1 MIVHRAI
8 SATLKNHLKTNYI
21 LFRTAFQKH
30 VKLITKRIIS
40 YVSFTCTKKYVL
52 IIYINYLGW
61 DSSRTVHM
69 SSHLQHIRHFLCFTV
84 VSHCLICY
92 IAVSTSTLQSWEVSL
107 RSFYELFALLIVC
120 HCLTKIHLNHKSNA
134 VD

>member
-1 MIVHRAI
+1 M
-8 SATLKNHLKTNYI
+8 TLTILPEILIPQLYI
-21 LFRTAFQKH
+21 LFRNAFQKH

-69 SSHLQHIRHFLCFTV
+69 SSHPQHIRHCLCFTV

-107 RSFYELFALLIVC
+107 RSFYELFALLIVSQSV
-120 HCLTKIHLNHKSNA
+120 TA
-134 VD
+134 